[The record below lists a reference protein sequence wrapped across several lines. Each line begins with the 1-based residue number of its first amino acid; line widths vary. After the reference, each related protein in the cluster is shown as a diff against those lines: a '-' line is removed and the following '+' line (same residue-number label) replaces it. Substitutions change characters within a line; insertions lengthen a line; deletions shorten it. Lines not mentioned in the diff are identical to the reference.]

1 MLLEGFGTHAKIK
14 SGGTLFFEKKK
25 TFMLPMKSFILL
37 NLETILQQVT
47 HGASWVNTN
56 KKFIQFLLFFHL
68 CSHGHPMATKYMT
81 M

>member
-1 MLLEGFGTHAKIK
+1 MLLEGFDTHAKIK
-14 SGGTLFFEKKK
+14 SGGTLFFEKK

-56 KKFIQFLLFFHL
+56 KKFIQFPLFFHL
-68 CSHGHPMATKYMT
+68 FSHGHPMATKYMI